1 MPGDQPTTS
10 LAYSTKDFDP
20 SFSIEQV
27 EKTAPIQNKVELKK
41 GINVDVNFHT
51 EGYFQ
56 LNMCNKYF

>member
-27 EKTAPIQNKVELKK
+27 EKTAPI
-41 GINVDVNFHT
+41 
-51 EGYFQ
+51 
-56 LNMCNKYF
+56 